1 MEKICFSVIY
11 LLWSKS
17 FLVIGD
23 IGCRFDVVG
32 CIAVDVGYIFND
44 VGYMLY
50 LTM

>member
-1 MEKICFSVIY
+1 MEKFCFSVIY
-11 LLWSKS
+11 LLWSKY
-17 FLVIGD
+17 FLLIGD
-23 IGCRFDVVG
+23 VGCRFGVVR